1 MEASKFHPKHSFKH
15 CPRCGNEGN
24 FNSEEYSFKC
34 NSCGFHFFLNA
45 SAAVTALI
53 FNENDELLFT
63 RRAIEPAFGKLDLPG
78 GFVDPGE
85 SLETAI
91 VREVNEELNLVV
103 DRVEFFS
110 SFPNQ
115 YVYSGYVVNT
125 IDSVFKCTIS
135 DFSSITSRDDI
146 NAYEFHSVH
155 HVNVDEI
162 PFKSVQAILTI
173 LKEKLKR

>member
-1 MEASKFHPKHSFKH
+1 MELVKFHPKFSFKY
-15 CPRCGNEGN
+15 CPRCGEGGN

-34 NSCGFHFFLNA
+34 DACGFHFFLNA

-53 FNENDELLFT
+53 FNEKGELLFT
-63 RRAIEPAFGKLDLPG
+63 RRAIEPAYGKLDLPG

-91 VREVNEELNLVV
+91 VREVKEELDLEI

-115 YVYSGYVVNT
+115 YVYSGFVVNT
-125 IDSVFKCTIS
+125 IDSVFKCSIS
-135 DFSSITSRDDI
+135 DFSKITSRDDI
-146 NAYEFHSVH
+146 NAFEFYSIDEVD
-155 HVNVDEI
+155 VDEI
-162 PFKSVQAILTI
+162 PFKSVKAILNI
-173 LKEKLKR
+173 LKTKK